1 MEATKK
7 ILTYLSIY
15 GKENKHRL
23 ASALNL
29 SGIEVTEALIELEKE
44 GKVEMKGGKAF
55 LVKGK
60 KPITKVG
67 KPKKEPKIEEE
78 QPVEEKIEQ
87 PQEEIKP
94 EILLKEEPEETEEQP
109 EEVSEKPIEEER
121 IEGTVKFFNVNKG
134 FGFIK

>member
-44 GKVEMKGGKAF
+44 GKVEMKGGKA
-55 LVKGK
+55 LLAKGK
-60 KPITKVG
+60 KPITIEIRKKKEKKPEE
-67 KPKKEPKIEEE
+67 KPKEVKEEASIEEAA
-78 QPVEEKIEQ
+78 
-87 PQEEIKP
+87 P
-94 EILLKEEPEETEEQP
+94 EPP
-109 EEVSEKPIEEER
+109 P
-121 IEGTVKFFNVNKG
+121 
-134 FGFIK
+134 